1 MKQELK
7 IVLDTNVWISG
18 LIWGGRPAEI
28 ITAAEDN
35 RLSIL
40 ISEEIIAEISRV
52 LNYPKLK
59 DAYQPTGLNRKDLIE
74 TIIKIGK
81 IVKVMKKLNVVHEH
95 PADNKF
101 IECAWASKAN
111 YLVSGDKHVLRIN
124 AYKKTKILTVN
135 DFLRLL

>member
-59 DAYQPTGLNRKDLIE
+59 DAYQPTGLKREDLIE

-81 IVKVMKKLNVVHEH
+81 IVKVTKKLNVVHEH

>member
-59 DAYQPTGLNRKDLIE
+59 DAYQPTGLNREDLIE